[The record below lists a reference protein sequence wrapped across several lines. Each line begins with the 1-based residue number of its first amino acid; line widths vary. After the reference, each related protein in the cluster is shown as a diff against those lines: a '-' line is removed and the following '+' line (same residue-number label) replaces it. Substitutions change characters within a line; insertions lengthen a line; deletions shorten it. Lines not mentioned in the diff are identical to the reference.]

1 MRMDGNGWEWM
12 RMDRNDQKNAEVISC
27 STKLA
32 ILTIDILRACNILN
46 MSKHFISILNLL
58 NLLNIII
65 YSKNIRTCVIL
76 YKYPH

>member
-1 MRMDGNGWEWM
+1 MGMDGNGWEWM

-46 MSKHFISILNLL
+46 MSKHFI
-58 NLLNIII
+58 
-65 YSKNIRTCVIL
+65 
-76 YKYPH
+76 